1 MRNVWTIIV
10 DILTKTSIYT
20 KKLGALSCG
29 NQIYVKVDTATKHG
43 ISSDLDPQNCKE
55 LYCFTVWEN
64 STIFS
69 IYILHYLLYY
79 MHHAKSSQRDNLS
92 ECSYTCCIWVALVP
106 HQFSVEWVCD
116 LCTGAPVPW
125 RWVSRTGRGE
135 RNGRVP
141 FRHGPCT
148 SWAGVFWS
156 PWMLE
161 EGGKKGD

>member
-1 MRNVWTIIV
+1 MNYNSGHFI
-10 DILTKTSIYT
+10 TKTSIYT

-79 MHHAKSSQRDNLS
+79 NAPCKILSGGNLS
-92 ECSYTCCIWVALVP
+92 ECIPA
-106 HQFSVEWVCD
+106 
-116 LCTGAPVPW
+116 
-125 RWVSRTGRGE
+125 
-135 RNGRVP
+135 
-141 FRHGPCT
+141 
-148 SWAGVFWS
+148 VF
-156 PWMLE
+156 E
-161 EGGKKGD
+161 